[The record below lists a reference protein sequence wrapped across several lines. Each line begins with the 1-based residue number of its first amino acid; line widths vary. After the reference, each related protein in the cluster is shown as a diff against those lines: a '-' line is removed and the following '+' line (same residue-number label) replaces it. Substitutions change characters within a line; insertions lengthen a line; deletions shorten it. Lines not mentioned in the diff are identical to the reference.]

1 MEQFDLDFVDETME
15 KLKQYMVPEKIA
27 KEMELLY
34 AYVADVAME
43 DVMQLCESMCGKLQA
58 GIEGE

>member
-1 MEQFDLDFVDETME
+1 MEQFDLDFVDKAME
-15 KLKQYMVPEKIA
+15 ELKQYMVPEEIT

-58 GIEGE
+58 ESEGE